1 MSQTQVERLFIAD
14 RTSLMVDQFRLTSNI
29 THTTAT
35 IANITANLE
44 RIDNP
49 TGFGS
54 LGTGMTEGSGTF
66 TFPSTG
72 IYLVRAV
79 AYAFRNAT
87 SSAYTG
93 IRITTTHDNST
104 YAVAAIGYGYIP
116 DVNGA
121 YTNVAVEYVFDV
133 TNTSTHKVMF
143 ETQSAN
149 GVIYGGNSTQN
160 RTHFTFM
167 KLGDT

>member
-14 RTSLMVDQFRLTSNI
+14 KTSLMADQFRLTTNI

-44 RIDNP
+44 RIDEP

-54 LGTGMTEGSGTF
+54 LGTGMSESSGTF

-79 AYAFRNAT
+79 GYAFRNST
-87 SSAYTG
+87 SSVYTG

-104 YAVAAIGYGYIP
+104 YAVAALGYGYIP

-121 YTNVAVEYVFDV
+121 YTNVAVDYVFDV
-133 TNTSTHKVMF
+133 TNTSTHKVIF
-143 ETQSAN
+143 AVESGN
-149 GVIYGGNSTQN
+149 GVLYGGGSTNN
-160 RTHFTFM
+160 RTHFTFI